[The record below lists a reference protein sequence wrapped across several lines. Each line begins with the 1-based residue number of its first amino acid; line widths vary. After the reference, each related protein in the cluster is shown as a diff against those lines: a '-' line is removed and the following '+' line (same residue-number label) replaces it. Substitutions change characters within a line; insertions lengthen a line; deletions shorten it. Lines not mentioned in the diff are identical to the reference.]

1 MANKKEYAA
10 KNLAWLE
17 EKSKEEGVKPL
28 AKGIYYKVIKSAEK
42 NDKHPTPRN
51 IITAHYSGY
60 TINGKKFDSSRGGAP
75 LAMRLSDLIEGW
87 IIALGHMSV
96 GDRWEIYLPAN
107 CGYGRFSQPGIPT
120 NSTLIFDIELLGIM

>member
-17 EKSKEEGVKPL
+17 EKSKEEGVKQL

-42 NDKHPTPRN
+42 SDKHPTPRN

-107 CGYGRFSQPGIPT
+107 CGYGRFSQPGIPAH
-120 NSTLIFDIELLGIM
+120 STLIFDIELLGIM

>member
-42 NDKHPTPRN
+42 SDKHPTPRN

-87 IIALGHMSV
+87 KIALGHMSV

-107 CGYGRFSQPGIPT
+107 CGYGRFSQPGIPAH
-120 NSTLIFDIELLGIM
+120 STLIFDIELLGIM

>member
-42 NDKHPTPRN
+42 SD
-51 IITAHYSGY
+51 YSGY

-107 CGYGRFSQPGIPT
+107 CGYGRFSQPGIPA

>member
-17 EKSKEEGVKPL
+17 EKSKEEDVKPL
-28 AKGIYYKVIKSAEK
+28 AKGIYYKVIKSAERS
-42 NDKHPTPRN
+42 DKHPTPRN

-107 CGYGRFSQPGIPT
+107 CGYGRFSQPGIPAH
-120 NSTLIFDIELLGIM
+120 STLIFDIELLGIM

>member
-42 NDKHPTPRN
+42 SDKHPTPRN

-60 TINGKKFDSSRGGAP
+60 TINGKKFDSSRGGGP

-107 CGYGRFSQPGIPT
+107 CGYGRFSQPGIPAH
-120 NSTLIFDIELLGIM
+120 STLIFDIELLGIM

>member
-42 NDKHPTPRN
+42 SDKHPTPRN

-75 LAMRLSDLIEGW
+75 LAMRLNDLIEGW

-107 CGYGRFSQPGIPT
+107 CGYGRFSQPGIPAH
-120 NSTLIFDIELLGIM
+120 STLIFDIELLGIM

>member
-42 NDKHPTPRN
+42 SDKHPPPRN

-107 CGYGRFSQPGIPT
+107 CGYGRFSQPGIPAH
-120 NSTLIFDIELLGIM
+120 STLIFDIELLGIM

>member
-42 NDKHPTPRN
+42 SDKHPTPRN
-51 IITAHYSGY
+51 IITTHYSGY

-107 CGYGRFSQPGIPT
+107 CGYGRFSQPGIPAH
-120 NSTLIFDIELLGIM
+120 STLIFDIELLGIM

>member
-42 NDKHPTPRN
+42 SNKHPTPRN

-107 CGYGRFSQPGIPT
+107 CGYGRFSQPGIPAH
-120 NSTLIFDIELLGIM
+120 STLIFDIELLGIM

>member
-42 NDKHPTPRN
+42 SEKHPTPRN

-60 TINGKKFDSSRGGAP
+60 TINGKKFDSSRSGAP

-107 CGYGRFSQPGIPT
+107 CGYGRFSQPGIPAH
-120 NSTLIFDIELLGIM
+120 STLIFDIELLGIM